1 MPKSITIGELFT
13 DAELAKARLLWK
25 RGIRDG
31 ELKAAIEQDIVVPD
45 LKEIEA
51 RAGQEMDPGY
61 VAYILVYYLDQL
73 DVYEGSK

>member
-45 LKEIEA
+45 LKDIEA
-51 RAGQEMDPGY
+51 RAGQEMDSGY
-61 VAYILVYYLDQL
+61 VAYALVYYLMQL
-73 DVYEGSK
+73 DECGGL